1 MLRAAAVLLLSI
13 PLVLL
18 SGGCSS
24 RGSAPV
30 YNRTPTADSVR
41 VAPAQPPVQPPAQA
55 PRERP
60 PVYPRTYYL
69 VQPGDTLYSI
79 AWRQNLSYQ
88 QLAGWNGIRP
98 PTYQIFPGQRLRLK
112 PPESHHR
119 PATHVRTLPPRAETP
134 PPSPTVSVRP
144 APGPPPTAVAK
155 PAVPSVRPPVH
166 APKPSTTTA
175 KPAVP
180 GPAAKN
186 LKLDWDW
193 PTNGKVVQTFSPGD
207 DNRKGIW
214 IHGQMGQPV
223 SAAEAGKVVYAGN
236 GLVGY
241 GNLIIIKH
249 DRSYLSA
256 YGYNSKLLVKEG
268 DMVKKGEKVAI
279 MGTPNVGGQPV
290 LHFEIRRQGKP
301 VNPLPLLPSK

>member
-1 MLRAAAVLLLSI
+1 ML
-13 PLVLL
+13 PFVLL
-18 SGGCSS
+18 SSGCSS

-30 YNRTPTADSVR
+30 YNRTPLSEPVR
-41 VAPAQPPVQPPAQA
+41 GAPAKPSQERQPA
-55 PRERP
+55 
-60 PVYPRTYYL
+60 YPRTYYL

-79 AWRQNLSYQ
+79 AWRQNLSYH
-88 QLAGWNGIRP
+88 QLAAWNGIRP
-98 PTYQIFPGQRLRLK
+98 PTYQILPGQRLRLK
-112 PPESHHR
+112 APETHR
-119 PATHVRTLPPRAETP
+119 RQTTHLRSQPPRAETP
-134 PPSPTVSVRP
+134 QTAPVASVS
-144 APGPPPTAVAK
+144 PPPPPK
-155 PAVPSVRPPVH
+155 PAVTSVRPPVRTQ
-166 APKPSTTTA
+166 KPGTTA
-175 KPAVP
+175 SPQATP
-180 GPAAKN
+180 GSVTKN
-186 LKLDWDW
+186 LKLSWNW

-214 IHGQMGQPV
+214 IHGQIGQPV

-256 YGYNSKLLVKEG
+256 YGYNSKLMVKEG
-268 DMVKKGEKVAI
+268 DMVKKGDVVAK
-279 MGTPNVGGQPV
+279 MGAPNSGGQPV